1 MLRFITLSEI
11 QFGGKSLFQLYL
23 GSQSDYTM
31 NKINDIKG
39 TFQLNNGIEM
49 PYFGLGTWEAQD
61 GPEVKNAIYYALDAG
76 YRLID
81 TAAFYKNEKSVGEAV
96 KESGIA
102 RDEVFI
108 TTKLWMDQ
116 MDYDNALKAYDD
128 SLLRLGMDYA
138 DLYLIHWP
146 VTGKFKEAW
155 KALEKI
161 YKEGRVKAI
170 GISNFLPV
178 HLKQLLPELE
188 IMPAVNQMEFHP
200 YLIQQEL
207 LDLCAE
213 NNIVYQAWSPIMQG
227 RVFEIPVL
235 KKIGKKYR
243 KNQAQVVLRWDLQ
256 RGVATIPKS
265 VNQTRIEANADIFD
279 FELSAEDMA
288 AINALD
294 RNHRFGYDP
303 MLV

>member
-1 MLRFITLSEI
+1 MEKTITDLNGRFT
-11 QFGGKSLFQLYL
+11 
-23 GSQSDYTM
+23 
-31 NKINDIKG
+31 
-39 TFQLNNGIEM
+39 LNNGVEM
-49 PYFGLGTWEAQD
+49 PYLGLGTWEAAE
-61 GPEVKNAIYYALDAG
+61 GPEVKNAIHFALDTG

-81 TAAFYKNEKSVGEAV
+81 TAAFYQNEKSVGEAI
-96 KESGIA
+96 KENGMA
-102 RDEVFI
+102 RDEIFV
-108 TTKLWMDQ
+108 TTKLWTDQ
-116 MDYDNALKAYDD
+116 MDYDKALKAYDD
-128 SLLRLGMDYA
+128 SLSRLGMDYV

-146 VTGKFKEAW
+146 VTGKFKNAW

-161 YKEGRVKAI
+161 YNEGRVKAI

-178 HLKQLLPELE
+178 HLKQLLPDVE
-188 IMPAVNQMEFHP
+188 IVPTVNQMEFHP

-213 NNIVYQAWSPIMQG
+213 NNIRYQAWSPIMQG
-227 RVFEIPVL
+227 RVFEIPEL

-265 VNQTRIEANADIFD
+265 VNQARIEANADIFD

-294 RNHRFGYDP
+294 CNHRFGYDP

>member
-1 MLRFITLSEI
+1 MYMITDI
-11 QFGGKSLFQLYL
+11 QG
-23 GSQSDYTM
+23 T
-31 NKINDIKG
+31 IK
-39 TFQLNNGIEM
+39 LNNGVKM
-49 PYFGLGTWEAQD
+49 PYFGLGTWQAAE
-61 GPEVKNAIYYALDAG
+61 GPEVKNAIHYALDAG
-76 YRLID
+76 YKLID
-81 TAAFYKNEKSVGEAV
+81 TAAFYQNEMSVGEAIR
-96 KESGIA
+96 EHGID
-102 RDEVFI
+102 RKEVFI
-108 TTKLWMDQ
+108 TSKLWTDSMDFDQ
-116 MDYDNALKAYDD
+116 ALKTYDE
-128 SLLRLGMDYA
+128 SLNRLGIDQL

-178 HLKQLLPELE
+178 HLNQLLPDVE

-207 LDLCAE
+207 IDLCAA
-213 NNIVYQAWSPIMQG
+213 NKIVYQAWSPLMQG
-227 RVFEIPVL
+227 RVFEVPLL
-235 KKIGKKYR
+235 KQIGRKYR

-256 RGVATIPKS
+256 RGVATVPKS
-265 VNQTRIEANADIFD
+265 VNQARVDSNADIFN
-279 FELSAEDMA
+279 FELSDFDMA

-294 RNHRFGYDP
+294 NNHRFGYDP

>member
-1 MLRFITLSEI
+1 
-11 QFGGKSLFQLYL
+11 
-23 GSQSDYTM
+23 M
-31 NKINDIKG
+31 NKITDIKG
-39 TFQLNNGIEM
+39 TFQLNNGVKM
-49 PYFGLGTWEAQD
+49 PYLGLGTWQAPD
-61 GPEVKNAIYYALDAG
+61 GPEVKNAIHYALDAG
-76 YRLID
+76 YKLFD
-81 TAAFYKNEKSVGEAV
+81 TAAFYKNETSVGEAIR
-96 KESGIA
+96 EHGID
-102 RDEVFI
+102 RNEIFV
-108 TTKLWMDQ
+108 TTKLWTDS
-116 MDYDNALKAYDD
+116 MDYDQALKAYDE
-128 SLLRLGMDYA
+128 SLKRLGMDQV

-161 YKEGRVKAI
+161 YKEKRVRAI

-178 HLKQLLPELE
+178 HLNQLLPYVE

-207 LDLCAE
+207 IDLCAA
-213 NNIVYQAWSPIMQG
+213 NKIVYQAWSPLMQG
-227 RVFEIPVL
+227 RVFEVPLL
-235 KKIGKKYR
+235 KQIGRKYR

-265 VNQTRIEANADIFD
+265 VNQARVESNADIFN
-279 FELSAEDMA
+279 FELSDFDMA

-294 RNHRFGYDP
+294 NNHRFGYDP

>member
-1 MLRFITLSEI
+1 
-11 QFGGKSLFQLYL
+11 
-23 GSQSDYTM
+23 M
-31 NKINDIKG
+31 NKITDIKG
-39 TFQLNNGIEM
+39 TFKLNNGVQM
-49 PYFGLGTWEAQD
+49 PYLGLGTWEAAE
-61 GPEVKNAIYYALDAG
+61 GPEVRNAIHYALDAG

-81 TAAFYKNEKSVGEAV
+81 TAAFYQNEKSVGEAIR
-96 KESGIA
+96 EHGID
-102 RDEVFI
+102 RKEVFI
-108 TTKLWMDQ
+108 TTKLWTDKMDF
-116 MDYDNALKAYDD
+116 DKALKAYDD
-128 SLLRLGMDYA
+128 SLNRLGMDYV

-178 HLKQLLPELE
+178 HLNQLLPDVEV
-188 IMPAVNQMEFHP
+188 MPTVNQMEFHP

-207 LDLCAE
+207 IDLCTS

-227 RVFEIPVL
+227 RVFEIPLL
-235 KKIGKKYR
+235 KQIGRKYR

-265 VNQTRIEANADIFD
+265 VNQARVEANANIFN
-279 FELSAEDMA
+279 FELSDFDMA

-294 RNHRFGYDP
+294 CNHRFGYDP
-303 MLV
+303 ILV

>member
-1 MLRFITLSEI
+1 MYMITDI
-11 QFGGKSLFQLYL
+11 QG
-23 GSQSDYTM
+23 T
-31 NKINDIKG
+31 IK
-39 TFQLNNGIEM
+39 LNNGVKM
-49 PYFGLGTWEAQD
+49 PYFGLGTWQAAE
-61 GPEVKNAIYYALDAG
+61 GPEVKNAIHYALDAG
-76 YRLID
+76 YKLID
-81 TAAFYKNEKSVGEAV
+81 TAAFYQNEMSVGEAIR
-96 KESGIA
+96 EHGID
-102 RDEVFI
+102 RKEVFI
-108 TTKLWMDQ
+108 TSKLWTDSMDFDQ
-116 MDYDNALKAYDD
+116 ALKTYDE
-128 SLLRLGMDYA
+128 SLNRLGIDQL

-178 HLKQLLPELE
+178 HLNQLLPDVE

-207 LDLCAE
+207 IDLCAA
-213 NNIVYQAWSPIMQG
+213 NKIVYQAWSPLMQG
-227 RVFEIPVL
+227 RVFEVPLL
-235 KKIGKKYR
+235 KQIGRKYR

-265 VNQTRIEANADIFD
+265 VNQARVDSNADIFN
-279 FELSAEDMA
+279 FELSDFDMA

-294 RNHRFGYDP
+294 NNHRFGYDP

>member
-1 MLRFITLSEI
+1 ME
-11 QFGGKSLFQLYL
+11 
-23 GSQSDYTM
+23 
-31 NKINDIKG
+31 KIVTDISG
-39 TFQLNNGIEM
+39 TFTLNNGVTM
-49 PYFGLGTWEAQD
+49 PYFGLGTWEAKE
-61 GPEVKNAIYYALDAG
+61 GPEVKNAIHYALDAG

-81 TAAFYKNEKSVGEAV
+81 TAAFYGNEKSVGEAIH
-96 KESGIA
+96 ESGIA
-102 RDEVFI
+102 RKELFV
-108 TTKLWMDQ
+108 TTKLWTDQ
-116 MDYDNALKAYDD
+116 MDYEKALKAYDD
-128 SLLRLGMDYA
+128 SLSRLGMDYV

-146 VTGKFKEAW
+146 VTGKFPDAW

-178 HLKQLLPELE
+178 HLKQLLPNVE
-188 IMPAVNQMEFHP
+188 IMPTVNQMEFHP

-213 NNIVYQAWSPIMQG
+213 NNIQYQAWSPIMQG

-256 RGVATIPKS
+256 RGVATIPK
-265 VNQTRIEANADIFD
+265 
-279 FELSAEDMA
+279 
-288 AINALD
+288 
-294 RNHRFGYDP
+294 
-303 MLV
+303 